1 MSEGVLSMCASL
13 LSLKQHGVWQN
24 DALQRIRLTELHH
37 KLFLSL
43 QQRSGPGRHVKSSSH
58 SSILLRQHRLRN
70 DSMERGQ
77 V

>member
-13 LSLKQHGVWQN
+13 LSVKQQGVWHN

-43 QQRSGPGRHVKSSSH
+43 QQGSGPGRHVKSSSH
-58 SSILLRQHRLRN
+58 SSILLRQHRLGN
-70 DSMERGQ
+70 DSVERGQ